1 MGLNRYKMCM
11 PVQPINSANIASH
24 LPAMAVLRG
33 EVPAVVVPVGGQRYE
48 QLTYRQLDAESDVLM
63 RGLAHYGIQPGMRT
77 VLMVTPG
84 LDFFA
89 LTFALFKLGA
99 VPVLIDPGMG
109 LSSLSTCL
117 AEAKPEAFIGIPKA
131 HLARRLFRWARR
143 TIRIRITAG
152 PRFAIGMTVLDQVRR
167 AGRSA
172 PRQDI
177 HEPAPEEAAAILF
190 TSGSTG
196 PPKGAVYTH
205 AVFNAQVRML
215 EELYGI
221 EPGEIDLCTFP
232 LFALFAPALGMT
244 AIVPK
249 MDFTRPGRVD
259 PANIFNSVRR
269 FRVTNLFGSPALIDR
284 VGRAG
289 VEQGVKLPTV
299 RRVISAGAP
308 VSAAVIERFVQMLS
322 PPAQLFTPYG
332 ATEAL
337 PVCSIGSDEILGNT
351 RVQTDLGRGVCVGK
365 PAPGVTVNIIRIS
378 DEPIGAWSDDL
389 ELSKGEIG
397 EIAVT
402 GPAVS
407 KAYYNRPDAMAM
419 AKIAGVD
426 PAGFHHRM
434 GDLGYLDEQGRL
446 WMCGR
451 KSHRVVTEHGT
462 LFTVPCEAVFN
473 THPDVFRTALVGVGK
488 PGIARPVLCVE
499 LEKRAGRIDRAGLK
513 RELLELAQTQPHT
526 KTIRDILFCA
536 RPFPVDIRHNAKI
549 GREKLAHWAAK
560 RLR

>member
-1 MGLNRYKMCM
+1 M
-11 PVQPINSANIASH
+11 PVQTTNSTNIASH
-24 LPAMAVLRG
+24 LPAMATLRG
-33 EVPAVVVPVGGQRYE
+33 EVPAVVVPVGGSHYE
-48 QLTYRQLDAESDVLM
+48 QWTYGQLDAESDVLM
-63 RGLAHYGIQPGMRT
+63 RGLAHYGICPGMRT

-109 LSSLSTCL
+109 LSSLGTCL
-117 AEAKPEAFIGIPKA
+117 SEAEPEAFIGIPKA

-143 TIRIRITAG
+143 TIRIRIAAG
-152 PRFAIGMTVLDQVRR
+152 PRFAIGMTALDQVRR
-167 AGRSA
+167 AGRAA
-172 PRQDI
+172 PRRDI
-177 HEPAPEEAAAILF
+177 YEPGPEETAAILF

-205 AVFNAQVRML
+205 AVFNAQIRML
-215 EELYGI
+215 KELYGI

-244 AIVPK
+244 AIVPR

-259 PANIFNSVRR
+259 PANIFDPIRR
-269 FRVTNLFGSPALIDR
+269 FGVTNLFGSPALIDR

-289 VEQGVKLPTV
+289 AEQGVELPTV

-308 VSAAVIERFVQMLS
+308 VSAAVIERFVQLLS

-337 PVCSIGSDEILGNT
+337 PVCSIGSNEILGDT
-351 RVQTDLGRGVCVGK
+351 RNQTDLGQGVCVGK
-365 PAPGVTVNIIRIS
+365 PAPGVSVNIIGIN
-378 DEPIGAWSDDL
+378 DEPIHNWSDDL
-389 ELSKGEIG
+389 KLPAGEIG
-397 EIAVT
+397 EIVVK

-407 KAYYNRPDAMAM
+407 KAYYNRPDATAL
-419 AKIAGVD
+419 AKIAGAG
-426 PAGFHHRM
+426 PADFRHRM
-434 GDLGYLDEQGRL
+434 GDLGYVDGQDRL

-451 KSHRVVTEHGT
+451 KSHRVVTGHGT

-488 PGIARPVLCVE
+488 PGSARSVLCVE
-499 LEKRAGRIDRAGLK
+499 LEKHASSIDQAELR
-513 RELLELAQTQPHT
+513 RELLESGQTQPHT
-526 KTIRDILFCA
+526 KAIRDILFCT

-549 GREKLAHWAAK
+549 GREKLAHWASK

>member
-1 MGLNRYKMCM
+1 M
-11 PVQPINSANIASH
+11 PAQPVNSANIASH
-24 LPAMAVLRG
+24 LPAMASLRG
-33 EVPAVVVPVGGQRYE
+33 EVPAVVVPVAGHRYE
-48 QLTYRQLDAESDVLM
+48 QWTYAQLDAESDVLM
-63 RGLAHYGIQPGMRT
+63 RGLAHYGICPGMRT

-109 LSSLSTCL
+109 LSSLSRCL
-117 AEAKPEAFIGIPKA
+117 AEAEPQAFIGIPKA
-131 HLARRLFRWARR
+131 HLARGLFRWARC
-143 TIRIRITAG
+143 TIRIRITTGTRLAL
-152 PRFAIGMTVLDQVRR
+152 GMTTLHEIRR
-167 AGRSA
+167 AGRTA
-172 PRQDI
+172 PTQSI
-177 HEPAPEEAAAILF
+177 HGPAPDAPAAILF

-205 AVFNAQVRML
+205 AVFNAQVQML
-215 EELYGI
+215 KDLYGI

-259 PANIFNSVRR
+259 PANIFDPIRR
-269 FRVTNLFGSPALIDR
+269 FGVTNLFGSPALIDR

-289 VEQGVKLPTV
+289 AEQEVKLPTV

-337 PVCSIGSDEILGNT
+337 PVCSIGSDEILGET
-351 RVQTDLGRGVCVGK
+351 RTQTDLGRGVCIGK

-378 DEPIGAWSDDL
+378 DTPIGTWSDDL
-389 ELSKGEIG
+389 ELPQGEIG
-397 EIAVT
+397 EIAVK

-407 KAYYNRPDAMAM
+407 RAYYNRADATAL
-419 AKIAGVD
+419 AKIAETD
-426 PAGFHHRM
+426 PAQFHHRM
-434 GDLGYLDEQGRL
+434 GDLGYVDEQGRL

-451 KSHRVVTEHGT
+451 KSHRVVTEHGM

-473 THPDVFRTALVGVGK
+473 THPDVFRTALVGIGES
-488 PGIARPVLCVE
+488 GRAQPVLCVE
-499 LEKRAGRIDRAGLK
+499 LEKHTKAIDQARLK
-513 RELLELAQTQPHT
+513 RELLELGQTRPHT
-526 KTIRDILFCA
+526 QAIRDILFCA

-549 GREKLAHWAAK
+549 GRDKLAHWAAK